1 MKRLMVKRSDII
13 KILQSWRNGEITT
26 KSVWEWANERYMPGE
41 TEFDDWEDECSAANE
56 VLCELDS
63 LDMNLVLAED
73 IPIHI
78 DFLQTPKGKFEVGYQ
93 KWRGRIESID
103 FKQRCQKLKGHEI
116 YGPFCK

>member
-1 MKRLMVKRSDII
+1 MVKRLDII
-13 KILQSWRNGEITT
+13 KILKSWHDGKVTA
-26 KSVWEWANERYMPGE
+26 KAVWDWASEKYMPGE
-41 TEFDDWEDECSAANE
+41 TEFDDWEGDCSAANE

-78 DFLQTPKGKFEVGYQ
+78 DFLQTPIGNFEAGYQ
-93 KWRGRIESID
+93 KWRGRLENID
-103 FKQRCQKLKGHEI
+103 FKQRCKQLKGHEI